1 MSDEKALKKN
11 RAGTAAVLSFVF
23 CGMGHIYLGE
33 IKKGLKIMFYSSLYL
48 FIFIIGASI
57 IIYQVML
64 NVPNPPLLIQ
74 GTIVA
79 ILGLIA
85 NAMIS
90 IYNVYD
96 AYKCGL
102 K

>member
-11 RAGTAAVLSFVF
+11 GAGAAAVLSFVF
-23 CGMGHIYLGE
+23 CGLGHIYLGE

-48 FIFIIGASI
+48 FILIMGISI

-74 GTIVA
+74 GIIVA

-85 NAMIS
+85 NAIIS
-90 IYNVYD
+90 VYNIYD